1 MFKLGVSC
9 AAFCTYAKCRRRTE
23 FSTLRVALVEVPWK
37 GAFSLAEAGRA
48 EFELLGFVQLVTQ
61 CIQAFRVAVRHR

>member
-1 MFKLGVSC
+1 VLTGGESL
-9 AAFCTYAKCRRRTE
+9 
-23 FSTLRVALVEVPWK
+23 TLPVTLAEVPWR

-61 CIQAFRVAVRHR
+61 CIQGVSAHHTSVSHSMASW